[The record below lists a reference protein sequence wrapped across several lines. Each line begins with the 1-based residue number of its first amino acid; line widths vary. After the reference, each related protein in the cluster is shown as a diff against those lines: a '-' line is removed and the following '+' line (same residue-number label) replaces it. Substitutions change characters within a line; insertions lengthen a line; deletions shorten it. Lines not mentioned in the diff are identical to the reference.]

1 MPWNHD
7 HYPPAMNHLAP
18 VVRDK
23 AIAVANALLAEG
35 YPESQAI
42 RIAIAQAKQWAKRHI
57 GPYSG
62 P

>member
-7 HYPPAMNHLAP
+7 HYPRAMNHLAP

-23 AIAVANALLAEG
+23 AIAIANALLAEG
-35 YPESQAI
+35 YPDGQAI
-42 RIAIAQAKQWAKRHI
+42 RIAIAQTKQWAEHHI
-57 GPYSG
+57 GIYSG